1 MTEWFVSSA
10 VLAALLIGAH
20 YLLRGK
26 ISARLQ
32 YALWLVLLVRLLL
45 PLSIGK
51 TAVSVANLLP
61 EAEPATVMQ
70 TEPAAAPPAQAASTP
85 EPAAPAAPLQTPA
98 QPVQRP
104 ASTPAQTETSSA
116 EPAKAA
122 QKPAVSVRKIF
133 MLVWAS
139 GAVFLG
145 LWFLFCNLRYGRQL
159 RAGVLRAIAPKE
171 GRPAVRLTRTALSP
185 CLFGLF
191 PPAIYVTMDCAQDE
205 QLLHH
210 CAEHEYT
217 HYLHRDHIWAVL
229 RGVCL
234 ALHWFNPLV
243 WWAAALSRTDAELFC
258 DEDTV
263 RRLGEDA
270 RADYGRSLIRMTCR
284 ERVDPLSAAT
294 TMSGRGGQLKMRII
308 SITKHPKTA
317 IPVLIL
323 VLLLCAAAVG
333 CTMTGAKDAAP
344 AQQTPERTETTPEEL
359 EATADTRE
367 EPEAAVEFTT
377 TQDTVTLSVPARYEN
392 EITADDSFMI
402 EAPETGEH
410 DLDDVL
416 FSFYDKSQAS
426 EDRLGL
432 VWAIRAFQFED
443 PAELVKDGADRWV
456 EENLMALNTHLLGTR
471 GSTAYYFFCLSPSDK
486 AVRQYDSS
494 DTAAVSSYYQH
505 AADGLDIL
513 KDFVV
518 RNGLAPVEGAVDWE
532 TWYQDFILPHIEA
545 ETDPAADAA
554 WFAAREPVEQWPEFT
569 VDGTSIYKL
578 TLDDIQ
584 NVYGTYE
591 RIYHWMDIQ
600 TSYYDIVQ
608 FADGS
613 QAAGWMHNDGT
624 IHRPNAAYL
633 RLDAGVE
640 VCGVRFG
647 EDYREAANRFPR
659 DKTPVFE
666 QFDEHTAR
674 LMLGGEI
681 LYMGKYSYIE
691 YTDGAATTL
700 VVSDETLMTFYI
712 ENGVIAAVSWMAP
725 EESMRLPVTE
735 EWVQQRMTIDPS
747 RLTDEN
753 LLSILI
759 GPEIALVN
767 NGFTFDSPA
776 DLSSEKLFMLFLYWS
791 VDSTR
796 DNYKQADGKYHFT
809 QDFINGI
816 LSHYFRT
823 GSFTFDI
830 TQCRNYDA
838 SEGTAV
844 IENVSGFGGDRD
856 LRIADVQVLGGSTV
870 QVTADFYNANPFFD
884 NSGGEIRYARKVY
897 MLEFYSTGVL
907 FHSARFMPLSEDDLR
922 AALQL
927 HTGETTDDL
936 AQLFWT
942 YDSQNRN
949 LLGSLPD
956 GNWTALPLTE
966 DAWDGLSL
974 FVYERWARENNWP
987 LTISETDFDHTL
999 VRYFPLGRYGWEDR
1013 SSHYLTYQDGTYTRT
1028 INDNHG
1034 ARYCYLKSVSSLT
1047 DGSFQL
1053 VFRCLDVPELTE
1065 YADASA
1071 DVRAVYDHAG
1081 AEELQPQEFRRAVYR
1096 AFADGV
1102 IPTGNSMTELTVT
1115 VRLTGEA
1122 RYPFQF
1128 LSARDG

>member
-1 MTEWFVSSA
+1 MAEWFVSSA

-32 YALWLVLLVRLLL
+32 YTLWLVLLVRLLL

-61 EAEPATVMQ
+61 EAEPAAVMQ

-85 EPAAPAAPLQTPA
+85 EPAAPAAPVQTPA

-104 ASTPAQTETSSA
+104 ASTPAQAETGSA
-116 EPAKAA
+116 EPEKSA

-139 GAVFLG
+139 GAALLG

-270 RADYGRSLIRMTCR
+270 RVDYGRSLIRMTCR

-294 TMSGRGGQLKMRII
+294 TMSGRGGQLKTRII

-317 IPVLIL
+317 VPVLIL

-377 TQDTVTLSVPARYEN
+377 TQDT
-392 EITADDSFMI
+392 
-402 EAPETGEH
+402 
-410 DLDDVL
+410 
-416 FSFYDKSQAS
+416 
-426 EDRLGL
+426 
-432 VWAIRAFQFED
+432 D
-443 PAELVKDGADRWV
+443 P
-456 EENLMALNTHLLGTR
+456 T
-471 GSTAYYFFCLSPSDK
+471 
-486 AVRQYDSS
+486 
-494 DTAAVSSYYQH
+494 
-505 AADGLDIL
+505 
-513 KDFVV
+513 
-518 RNGLAPVEGAVDWE
+518 
-532 TWYQDFILPHIEA
+532 
-545 ETDPAADAA
+545 ADAA
-554 WFAAREPVEQWPEFT
+554 WFATREPVEQWPELT
-569 VDGTSIYKL
+569 VNGTSIYDL

-591 RIYHWMDIQ
+591 RILHWVYIQ
-600 TSYYDIVQ
+600 TDYYDVVE

-613 QAAGWMHNDGT
+613 QAAGWMNKDGT
-624 IHRPNAAYL
+624 IHYPDAAYL

-640 VCGVRFG
+640 ACGVRFG

-659 DKTPVFE
+659 DAEPVFE

-674 LMLGGEI
+674 LMLGGEVR
-681 LYMGKYSYIE
+681 YMGKYSCIA
-691 YTDGAATTL
+691 YTDGIPTML
-700 VVSDETLMTFYI
+700 VVCDETVMTFHI

-725 EESMRLPVTE
+725 EESMQLPIAE
-735 EWVQQRMTIDPS
+735 QRMTIDPS
-747 RLTDEN
+747 LLTDEN
-753 LLSILI
+753 LKRILI

-767 NGFTFDSPA
+767 DGFTFNTPA
-776 DLSSEKLFMLFLYWS
+776 NLSSQQLLMLFLFWS
-791 VDSTR
+791 ADSTR
-796 DNYKQADGKYHFT
+796 DDYIQADGKYHFT
-809 QDFINGI
+809 QDFINDI
-816 LSHYFRT
+816 LSQHFGT
-823 GSFTFDI
+823 GCFLFDI
-830 TQCRNYDA
+830 TQCGDYDA
-838 SEGTAV
+838 SDGTAV

-936 AQLFWT
+936 TQLFWT
-942 YDSQNRN
+942 YDSQNGN
-949 LLGSLPD
+949 LLGKLPSGD
-956 GNWTALPLTE
+956 WTALPLTE

-974 FVYERWARENNWP
+974 FVYERYARENNWP
-987 LTISETDFDHTL
+987 LTISAADFRNTL
-999 VRYFPLGRYGWEDR
+999 ERYFPLGRYGWEDR
-1013 SSHYLTYQDGTYTRT
+1013 SSLYLTYQDGTYTRT
-1028 INDNHG
+1028 VNDNHG
-1034 ARYCYLKSVSSLT
+1034 ARYCYLKSVSCMT

-1115 VRLTGEA
+1115 VRLTGSA
-1122 RYPFQF
+1122 LQPFRF
-1128 LSARDG
+1128 LSAGETN

>member
-1 MTEWFVSSA
+1 MVEWFVSSA

-45 PLSIGK
+45 PLSVGK

-70 TEPAAAPPAQAASTP
+70 TEPAAAPPAQSASAP
-85 EPAAPAAPLQTPA
+85 EPAAPAAPVQTPA

-104 ASTPAQTETSSA
+104 ASTPAQTETGSA

-122 QKPAVSVRKIF
+122 QKPAASVQKIF
-133 MLVWAS
+133 LFVWAS
-139 GAVFLG
+139 GAVLLG
-145 LWFLFCNLRYGRQL
+145 LWLLLCNLRYGRQL

-171 GRPAVRLTRTALSP
+171 GRPAVRLTQTALSP

-284 ERVDPLSAAT
+284 ERIDPLSAAT
-294 TMSGRGGQLKMRII
+294 TMSGRGGQLRTRII

-317 IPVLIL
+317 VPVLIL

-333 CTMTGAKDAAP
+333 CTMTGAMSAAP
-344 AQQTPERTETTPEEL
+344 EQQTQRTSERTEETHEEPETTADTGDEP
-359 EATADTRE
+359 EATADTRK
-367 EPEAAVEFTT
+367 EPDAAADVTT
-377 TQDTVTLSVPARYEN
+377 TQDR
-392 EITADDSFMI
+392 
-402 EAPETGEH
+402 
-410 DLDDVL
+410 
-416 FSFYDKSQAS
+416 
-426 EDRLGL
+426 
-432 VWAIRAFQFED
+432 
-443 PAELVKDGADRWV
+443 
-456 EENLMALNTHLLGTR
+456 
-471 GSTAYYFFCLSPSDK
+471 
-486 AVRQYDSS
+486 
-494 DTAAVSSYYQH
+494 
-505 AADGLDIL
+505 
-513 KDFVV
+513 
-518 RNGLAPVEGAVDWE
+518 
-532 TWYQDFILPHIEA
+532 
-545 ETDPAADAA
+545 DPAADAA

-569 VDGTSIYKL
+569 VNGTSIYDL

-591 RIYHWMDIQ
+591 RIYHWMNIQ

-613 QAAGWMHNDGT
+613 QAAGWMSKDGT
-624 IHRPNAAYL
+624 IHYPDAAYL

-640 VCGVRFG
+640 VCGIPFG
-647 EDYREAANRFPR
+647 ADYREAANRFPR
-659 DKTPVFE
+659 DTEPVLE
-666 QFDEHTAR
+666 QVDEHTAR
-674 LMLGGEI
+674 LRLGGEI
-681 LYMGKYSYIE
+681 TYMGKYSYIE

-753 LLSILI
+753 LLGILLD
-759 GPEIALVN
+759 PEIALVN
-767 NGFTFDSPA
+767 DGFTFDSPE
-776 DLSSEKLFMLFLYWS
+776 DLSSEKLFMLFLLWS
-791 VDSTR
+791 ADSTR
-796 DNYKQADGKYHFT
+796 DNYIQADGKYHFT
-809 QDFINGI
+809 QDFIIGI
-816 LSHYFRT
+816 LSHHFRT

-830 TQCRNYDA
+830 TQCGCYDA
-838 SEGTAV
+838 SDGTAV

-856 LRIADVQVLGGSTV
+856 LRIADVQVLEGSTV

-884 NSGGEIRYARKVY
+884 NSGGELRYARKVY
-897 MLEFYSTGVL
+897 TLEFYNSGAL
-907 FHSARFMPLSEDDLR
+907 FQSAQFAALPEDDLR

-974 FVYERWARENNWP
+974 FVYERYARENNWP

-1013 SSHYLTYQDGTYTRT
+1013 SSLYLTYQDGTYTRT
-1028 INDNHG
+1028 VNDNHG

-1102 IPTGNSMTELTVT
+1102 ISGTTERT
-1115 VRLTGEA
+1115 VRLRLAGEA

-1128 LSARDG
+1128 LSASDG

>member
-45 PLSIGK
+45 PLSVGK
-51 TAVSVANLLP
+51 TALSVANLLP
-61 EAEPATVMQ
+61 EAEPAAVIQ
-70 TEPAAAPPAQAASTP
+70 AEPAAVPPAQAARTP
-85 EPAAPAAPLQTPA
+85 EPSAPAAPLQTPA

-104 ASTPAQTETSSA
+104 ASMPAQAETGSA

-133 MLVWAS
+133 LFVWAS
-139 GAVFLG
+139 GAALLG

-191 PPAIYVTMDCAQDE
+191 TPAIYVTMDCAQDE

-294 TMSGRGGQLKMRII
+294 TMSGRGGQLKTRII

-640 VCGVRFG
+640 ACGVRFG

-659 DKTPVFE
+659 DAEPVFE

-674 LMLGGEI
+674 LMLGGEVS
-681 LYMGKYSYIE
+681 YMGKYSCIA
-691 YTDGAATTL
+691 YTDGIPTML
-700 VVSDETLMTFYI
+700 VVCDETVMTFHI

-725 EESMRLPVTE
+725 EESMQLPIAE
-735 EWVQQRMTIDPS
+735 QRMTIDPS
-747 RLTDEN
+747 LLTDEN
-753 LLSILI
+753 LKRILI

-767 NGFTFDSPA
+767 DGFTFNTPA
-776 DLSSEKLFMLFLYWS
+776 NLSSQQLLMLFLFWS
-791 VDSTR
+791 ADSTR
-796 DNYKQADGKYHFT
+796 DDYIQADGKYHFT
-809 QDFINGI
+809 QDFINDI
-816 LSHYFRT
+816 LSQHFGT
-823 GSFTFDI
+823 GCFLFDI
-830 TQCRNYDA
+830 TQCGDYDA
-838 SEGTAV
+838 SDGTAV
-844 IENVSGFGGDRD
+844 IENVSGFGGGPD
-856 LRIADVQVLGGSTV
+856 LRIADVQVLEGSTV

-1034 ARYCYLKSVSSLT
+1034 ARYCYLKRISCMA

-1081 AEELQPQEFRRAVYR
+1081 AKELQPQEFRRAVYR

-1128 LSARDG
+1128 LSASDG